1 MNYWMDYEI
10 KRIADE
16 APPYPERASLSW
28 PTEAA
33 PASEKDRSNAKV
45 TFGALLRKLSN
56 LAQSPPGALAHE
68 VKPMH
73 PGHTKM
79 ASSLFSVLWQTLAHN
94 SYHTGQ
100 IAVIRRCLGAW
111 PPRAGGDT

>member
-28 PTEAA
+28 PTESA
-33 PASEKDRSNAKV
+33 PASEKDWSNAKV

-56 LAQSPPGALAHE
+56 LAQSPPG
-68 VKPMH
+68 
-73 PGHTKM
+73 
-79 ASSLFSVLWQTLAHN
+79 VLWHMK
-94 SYHTGQ
+94 
-100 IAVIRRCLGAW
+100 
-111 PPRAGGDT
+111 